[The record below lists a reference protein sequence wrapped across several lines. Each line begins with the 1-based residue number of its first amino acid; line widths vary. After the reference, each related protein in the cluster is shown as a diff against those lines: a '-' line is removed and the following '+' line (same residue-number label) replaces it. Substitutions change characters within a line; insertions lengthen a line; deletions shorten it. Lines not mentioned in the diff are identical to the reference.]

1 MKLYNIKSIACVA
14 LLGLALTSCEDYLD
28 RPTEDGFDTSNYYST
43 DAQCRAGVNYLYNS
57 PWYDFMR
64 GFFKVGEV
72 MSGNYYMGSSPYLTF
87 TLDGSDA
94 DLANMSASLWAVNTH
109 SMTVYNNI
117 KNATGASEAVKNATM
132 GECLTWKA
140 MAYFYLVRT
149 FGAVPISHN
158 PIDIITN
165 QSYSGLHKAK
175 ISNIYDYIIM
185 TLEKAI

>member
-1 MKLYNIKSIACVA
+1 MKLYNIKSIAYIA
-14 LLGLALTSCEDYLD
+14 LMGLALSSCDDYLD
-28 RPTEDGFDTSNYYST
+28 RPTEDAFDTSNYYAT

-87 TLDGSDA
+87 TLDGSDQ

-109 SMTVYNNI
+109 ATTVYNNI
-117 KNATGASEAVKNATM
+117 KNASGASAAVKNATM

-140 MAYFYLVRT
+140 MAYFYMVRS
-149 FGAVPISHN
+149 FGAVPIIHD
-158 PIDIITN
+158 PVEIINVQESTN
-165 QSYSGLHKAK
+165 QRKAK
-175 ISNIYDYIIM
+175 IRNRYD
-185 TLEKAI
+185 